1 MLHGICSVRLYPRWI
16 NLNQAI
22 IIYQPSTIQTNH
34 SQTREDA
41 STLTNVLKYYI
52 EMIQFS

>member
-1 MLHGICSVRLYPRWI
+1 MLHGICSVRLYPRWL